1 MGVSAINPKHDHELT
16 LPSKRDLLRYG
27 HHISKP
33 KTHII
38 DSMVN
43 ASTSTKNAYLHLTK
57 EVGRSEIVGFT
68 QRDCYNHANMQKMTM
83 ICVGEVESL
92 LNHFKS
98 KHIEFPPPPPF
109 LTQFK

>member
-1 MGVSAINPKHDHELT
+1 MFHGWKWCLGVRTINPKHNHELT

-68 QRDCYNHANMQKMTM
+68 QRDCYNHANVQKMTM
-83 ICVGEVESL
+83 ICVGEV
-92 LNHFKS
+92 
-98 KHIEFPPPPPF
+98 
-109 LTQFK
+109 